1 MPDLFL
7 VPDDRFLL
15 AKWDH
20 LIALFRIVSRDYRR
34 VLAGETA
41 PDRHRNILVQT
52 VSDLLDV
59 EADLFRL
66 GKDSPSTRLAA
77 GVSGAWLAAAAWV
90 GELRAWR
97 FPHESMPVDEIEQS
111 LVGRKLAEERFIA
124 ALGDLTCETAM
135 VVDTPTV
142 LGVSA

>member
-20 LIALFRIVSRDYRR
+20 LIAVFRIVARDYRR

-41 PDRHRNILVQT
+41 LDRHRTILIQT
-52 VSDLLDV
+52 VSDLLDL

-66 GKDSPSTRLAA
+66 GKDSPSA
-77 GVSGAWLAAAAWV
+77 GLGGGVGAAWLTAAAWV

-111 LVGRKLAEERFIA
+111 LLGRKLAEERFIA
-124 ALGDLTCETAM
+124 AVGGLGGEPAA
-135 VVDTPTV
+135 DTPTV
-142 LGVSA
+142 LACSV

>member
-20 LIALFRIVSRDYRR
+20 LIAVFRIVARDYRR
-34 VLAGETA
+34 VLAGEVP
-41 PDRHRNILVQT
+41 PDRHRTILIQT

-66 GKDSPSTRLAA
+66 GKDSPSA
-77 GVSGAWLAAAAWV
+77 GLGSGVAAAWVAAASWV

-97 FPHESMPVDEIEQS
+97 FPHDSMPVHEIEKS
-111 LVGRKLAEERFIA
+111 LLGRKLAEERFVA
-124 ALGDLTCETAM
+124 AVCDLPDEAAPAA
-135 VVDTPTV
+135 DTPTV
-142 LGVSA
+142 LAFSA